1 MNLLK
6 LATMSLIALS
16 AGTAASGRTTDFDR
30 SWIADQH
37 VLGVNKEPGHATCIP
52 YESKAAL
59 MADPRFRT
67 AWLTPEKAMTIDL
80 NGTWKFKWVPGTPE
94 GPGDSEFQ
102 AADLDDSAWDNIRVP
117 MSWEMQPGYNLPTY
131 NNTGYPFVN
140 EPPVAMRGY
149 EEHGIIDHNATGF
162 YRRTFD
168 IPQGWKDKRVFI
180 HFDGVYSCC
189 AVWVNGK
196 FVGYSQGANN
206 DAEFDLTDFVHPG
219 ENQLSVRV
227 YRWCDGS
234 YLEGQDMWRMSGIH
248 RDVYLVATPR
258 TFVRDH
264 YITVD
269 GQSADATSGTM
280 NVALKLDN
288 RDNEKTT
295 KTVRLELL
303 DPAGKVI
310 ATDTKTVNAATPETD
325 VTLSTGRLSGLT
337 PWNTESPVLYDVIV
351 SQLDGNGKEEMVFS
365 TKYGF
370 RNIGVVNS
378 GDEHYYTVNGK
389 RLFVK
394 GVNIHDSHPL
404 YGRYVDV
411 ETMLRDLELM
421 KQANVNTV
429 RTSHY
434 PRQPKMYAMMDAY
447 GLYCIDEADLECHG
461 NNGLTRDTTWTDAF
475 VDRNVRMVMR
485 DRNHPSV
492 IFWSLGNENGSG
504 VNMSHCY
511 DAVHA
516 LDSRFI
522 HCHGDKASDMY
533 SEMYTSIDNAR
544 KLTNGRD
551 GRPFIMCEYA
561 HAMGQAIGNL
571 AEYWDIIESSK
582 GMVGGC
588 IWDWVDQSV
597 FDPMAIK
604 NGTTMSADGY
614 SGWTGGCD
622 YDPWFKTHDNNDKA
636 FQGNFLNNG
645 VITPDRKWTAKLTE
659 VKKVYQNADFLS
671 LDGNK
676 LTIKNEYPFN
686 NLGEMFDLTYSVA
699 RDGVEVESG
708 TASVNIPALTTGEV
722 TLPIKTTPEKGAEYT
737 VTVGL
742 VLKSDKAWASKGY
755 RLADGQFVI
764 QPRVD
769 TLPAVAAKGTLK
781 VKGNTVTGKD
791 FAITFNENGAVES
804 YIYKGHELLNAAPE
818 YSDYRRIDNDTE
830 GKQALESPNDWNR
843 GYDYAA
849 TGIESHKITSPLRK
863 QKDRASIAMTA
874 DGTKAGYD
882 VEYTVYPNGVMDM
895 KVTFTPERR
904 GLRRLGMGMQFAP
917 GFDEVTYYAKG
928 PWSNYIDRQTGS
940 YLGRYTTSIRDMVDE
955 NTHPQTYGDHQALRD
970 MTLVNK
976 QNGVNLRI
984 ETQGPVAFSLSNYD
998 ELEWNHAT
1006 QFTKLHWA
1014 DLKKHPQLFAH
1025 FDYWQRGIGNNS
1037 CGGDCCLPQYE
1048 TPYPGN
1054 YQGAETLTYTL
1065 RFTPEAAD

>member
-1 MNLLK
+1 MK
-6 LATMSLIALS
+6 LIKFAAAVFITFSMEA
-16 AGTAASGRTTDFDR
+16 AASARTTDFDR

-59 MADPRFRT
+59 MADPRFKT
-67 AWLTPEKAMTIDL
+67 AWLTPDKAMTIDL
-80 NGTWKFKWVPGTPE
+80 NGTWKFKWVPGTPD

-269 GQSADATSGTM
+269 GQSTDATSGTM

-310 ATDTKTVNAATPETD
+310 ATDTKTVNATTPETD

-337 PWNTESPVLYDVIV
+337 PWNTENPVLYDVIV

-404 YGRYVDV
+404 YGRYVDI

-597 FDPMAIK
+597 FDPVAIK

-671 LDGNK
+671 LNGNR

-686 NLGEMFDLTYSVA
+686 NLGEMFGLTYSVA
-699 RDGVEVESG
+699 RDGVEVESD
-708 TASVNIPALTTGEV
+708 TTSVSIPALTTGEV
-722 TLPIKTTPEKGAEYT
+722 TLPIKTTPEKGTEYT

-742 VLKSDKAWASKGY
+742 VLKNDKAWASKGY
-755 RLADGQFVI
+755 RLADEQFVI

-769 TLPAVAAKGTLK
+769 TLPTVAAKGSLK

-791 FAITFNENGAVES
+791 FAITFNDNGAVES
-804 YIYKGHELLNAAPE
+804 YIYKGHELINAAPE

-830 GKQALESPNDWNR
+830 GKQALESPNDWNG

-863 QKDRASIAMTA
+863 HKDRASIAMTA
-874 DGTKAGYD
+874 DGTKVGYD

-976 QNGVNLRI
+976 QNGVNLKI

-1065 RFTPEAAD
+1065 RFTPEVAD

>member
-1 MNLLK
+1 MKIFRKVAL
-6 LATMSLIALS
+6 SLIAVS
-16 AGTAASGRTTDFDR
+16 ASAFAAERTTEFDR

-37 VLGVNKEPGHATCIP
+37 VLGVNKEPGHATFIP
-52 YESKAAL
+52 YASKSDL
-59 MADPRFRT
+59 MADPRYKT
-67 AWLTPEKAMTIDL
+67 AWLSPQKAMTIDL

-102 AADLDDSAWDNIRVP
+102 APNLDDSGWDNIRVP
-117 MSWEMQPGYNLPTY
+117 MNWEMQPGYNLPTY

-140 EPPVAMRGY
+140 EPPRAMRGY

-168 IPQGWKDKRVFI
+168 IPQDWKDKNIFI

-206 DAEFDLTDFVHPG
+206 DAEFDLTGFVHPG

-248 RDVYLVATPR
+248 RDMYLVATPR

-264 YITVD
+264 YITTTD
-269 GQSADATSGTM
+269 QSEDATSGTM

-288 RDNEKTT
+288 RKGETSSKTL
-295 KTVRLELL
+295 RMELV
-303 DPAGKVI
+303 DPDGKVK
-310 ATDTKTVNAATPETD
+310 ATDTKTVKVAEPETE
-325 VTLSTGRLSGLT
+325 VTLSTGHLTGLT
-337 PWNTESPVLYDVIV
+337 SWNAENPALYDVII
-351 SQLDGNGKEEMVFS
+351 SQLDDNGKEEMVFS

-378 GDEHYYTVNGK
+378 GDDHYFTINGK

-434 PRQPKMYAMMDAY
+434 PRQSKMYSMMDAY

-461 NNGLTRDTTWTDAF
+461 NNRLTRDTTWTDAF
-475 VDRNVRMVMR
+475 VDRNVRMVLR
-485 DRNHPSV
+485 DRNHPSIV
-492 IFWSLGNENGSG
+492 FWSLGNENGSG
-504 VNMSHCY
+504 ENMSHCY
-511 DAVHA
+511 DAVRS

-533 SEMYTSIDNAR
+533 SEMYTGIESAK
-544 KLTNGRD
+544 KLTNGRN
-551 GRPFIMCEYA
+551 GQPFIMCEYA
-561 HAMGQAIGNL
+561 HAMGQAVGNL
-571 AEYWDIIESSK
+571 RDYWDIIEASN

-597 FDPMAIK
+597 FDPVAIK
-604 NGTTMSADGY
+604 NGTTVSADGF
-614 SGWTGGCD
+614 SGWMGGCD
-622 YDPWFKTHDNNDKA
+622 FDPWFKNHANNDKA

-645 VITPDRKWTAKLTE
+645 IITPDRKWTTKLTE
-659 VKKVYQNADFLS
+659 VKKVYQNADFVS

-676 LTIKNEYPFN
+676 LTIRNKYPFN
-686 NLGEMFDLTYSVA
+686 NLGDMFDLTYSVT

-708 TASVNIPALTTGEV
+708 KTSVNIPALQTATV
-722 TLPIKTTPEKGAEYT
+722 TLPISVTPADNAEYAV
-737 VTVGL
+737 VTGL
-742 VLKSDKAWASKGY
+742 VLKEDTPWAKKGY
-755 RLADGQFVI
+755 RLADEQFVI
-764 QPRVD
+764 QPRVAE
-769 TLPAVAAKGTLK
+769 LPAINAKGSLK

-804 YIYKGHELLNAAPE
+804 YIYKGHELVNAAPE
-818 YSDYRRIDNDTE
+818 YNDFRRIDNDNET
-830 GKQALESPNDWNR
+830 KQGLESSNDGTP

-863 QKDRASIAMTA
+863 NKNSASISMEAAGSKA
-874 DGTKAGYD
+874 DYD
-882 VEYTVYPNGVMDM
+882 VTYTVYPDGVMDM
-895 KVTFTPERR
+895 KVTFVPNRR

-928 PWSNYIDRQTGS
+928 PWSNYKDRQTGS
-940 YLGRYTTSIRDMVDE
+940 YLGRYTTSIRDMIDE
-955 NTHPQTYGDHQALRD
+955 NTHPQTYGDHQDLRD
-970 MTLVNK
+970 LTLVNEK
-976 QNGVNLRI
+976 DGVNLKV

-998 ELEWNHAT
+998 ELDWNKST
-1006 QFTKLHWA
+1006 QYTKLHWT
-1014 DLKKHPQLFAH
+1014 DLEKYPQLFAH

-1037 CGGDCCLPQYE
+1037 CFADCCLPQYE

-1054 YQGAETLTYTL
+1054 YQGAETL
-1065 RFTPEAAD
+1065 RFIPEVTK

>member
-1 MNLLK
+1 MK
-6 LATMSLIALS
+6 LIKIAAAIFITFS
-16 AGTAASGRTTDFDR
+16 MEAAASARATDFDR

-37 VLGVNKEPGHATCIP
+37 VLGVNKEPGHATYIP

-59 MADPRFRT
+59 MADPRFKT

-102 AADLDDSAWDNIRVP
+102 AADLDDSTWDNIRVP
-117 MSWEMQPGYNLPTY
+117 MSWEMQAGYNLPTY

-149 EEHGIIDHNATGF
+149 EEHGIVDHNATGF

-168 IPQGWKDKRVFI
+168 IPQNWKDKRVFI

-310 ATDTKTVNAATPETD
+310 ATDTKTVNATTPETD

-337 PWNTESPVLYDVIV
+337 PWNTENPVLYDVVV

-511 DAVHA
+511 DAVRA

-533 SEMYTSIDNAR
+533 SEMYTSIGNAR
-544 KLTNGRD
+544 KLTDGRD
-551 GRPFIMCEYA
+551 GKPFIMCEYA

-597 FDPMAIK
+597 FDPVAIK
-604 NGTTMSADGY
+604 NGTTISADGY

-686 NLGEMFDLTYSVA
+686 NLGEMFDLTYSVG

-722 TLPIKTTPEKGAEYT
+722 TLPIKTTPENGAEYT

-742 VLKSDKAWASKGY
+742 VLKNDKAWASKGY

-769 TLPAVAAKGTLK
+769 TLPAVAAKGSLK

-804 YIYKGHELLNAAPE
+804 YIYKGHELINAAPE

-863 QKDRASIAMTA
+863 HKDRASIAMTA

-940 YLGRYTTSIRDMVDE
+940 YLGRYTTTIRDMVDE

-976 QNGVNLRI
+976 QNGVNLKI

-1037 CGGDCCLPQYE
+1037 CGGDCCLPEYE

-1065 RFTPEAAD
+1065 RFTPETAD